1 MSIPTGCVTSASVSI
16 ARTGSI
22 KTAASGTT
30 PPRGHVNGKP
40 FLRCTCVDK
49 IQTTRFFFYP
59 RQARPP
65 GPETPFQAPAL
76 RRRRDDRAGAGARR
90 PAKKRDHSRRA
101 RKANGGARN
110 SPGIFQKS
118 ERGEKKHPS
127 LFPFRGIPRDTR
139 CPGPGK
145 GDRTRRAR
153 RVRRAVRKPTPG
165 RLSPAYG
172 PSRERWPSVPG
183 RVRSRRTDRL
193 GWPVSP
199 ARPGAGF
206 VPDHESEASSPCECC
221 WWRTTRICGR

>member
-90 PAKKRDHSRRA
+90 PVKKRDHNRRA
-101 RKANGGARN
+101 RKANGGARH
-110 SPGIFQKS
+110 SPGISKKASAEKRNTLRFSLS
-118 ERGEKKHPS
+118 EEYPATRGALVRE
-127 LFPFRGIPRDTR
+127 
-139 CPGPGK
+139 K

>member
-90 PAKKRDHSRRA
+90 PEKKRDHSRRA
-101 RKANGGARN
+101 RKANGYARH
-110 SPGIFQKS
+110 SPGISKKASVEKRNTLHFSLS
-118 ERGEKKHPS
+118 EEYPALRGALVRE
-127 LFPFRGIPRDTR
+127 
-139 CPGPGK
+139 K